1 MLISYHRIVVKSC
14 FIMVSDVV
22 LILSI
27 ILFSVSPPDKGED
40 TDPERVLAVIGRDY
54 NWKYDND
61 NDVIARVY
69 FKVAQ
74 NSFQHLYLDRSL

>member
-61 NDVIARVY
+61 DDVIARVY
-69 FKVAQ
+69 FKTGRVEVC
-74 NSFQHLYLDRSL
+74 FML